1 MRILKKEAK
10 RITVLTANGTE
21 LVCKPVRKLPVRDL
35 LFKLGLSAETM
46 QATTEQGISDAM
58 EKFNAVQQIKTT
70 QASLALFNYCMAY
83 GVENNPPEEA
93 VEELNALDL
102 APGIPTA
109 LRVTWLNYMVLEDA
123 EEAGLL
129 AAVIMALTFR
139 GNGTELEV
147 PGIEPATE

>member
-1 MRILKKEAK
+1 MQILKKEAK

-58 EKFNAVQQIKTT
+58 EKFSAAQQIKTT
-70 QASLALFNYCMAY
+70 KASMALFNYCMAY

-93 VEELNALDL
+93 VEELNALGL
-102 APGIPTA
+102 APGTPTA
-109 LRVTWLNYMVLEDA
+109 LRATWLNYMVLEDA

-129 AAVIMALTFR
+129 SAVIMALTFR
-139 GNGTELEV
+139 GDGTELEV